1 MEETSR
7 NVAKILLT
15 IGAVSLN
22 VRKPFRFSSGIL
34 SPVYTDCRLIMS
46 YPKERK
52 IVINLF
58 SKMVL
63 SNGSFDVIAGTA
75 TAGIPH
81 AAWIAEKLSLPMI
94 YTRNKPKDHGKG
106 NLIEGVLKKRQ
117 KVAVVEDLISTA
129 QSSVATVNAVR
140 SVGAIANIIF
150 AITTYNLPES
160 KKAAVENKIKLMSL
174 TNLSDLS
181 FIALENKHI
190 THRENNIILQW
201 AKDPASWG
209 KLMGF
214 E

>member
-1 MEETSR
+1 MTNESR
-7 NVAKILLT
+7 QIAKILLS

-22 VRKPFRFSSGIL
+22 AKKPFRYSSGIL

-52 IVINLF
+52 LLIKLF
-58 SKMVL
+58 SDTV
-63 SNGSFDVIAGTA
+63 SSHGSFDVIAGTA

-94 YTRNKPKDHGKG
+94 YARNKPKDHGKG

-117 KVAVVEDLISTA
+117 KVAVIEDLISTA
-129 QSSVATVNAVR
+129 QSSVVTVNAAR
-140 SVGAIANIIF
+140 NAGAIANYIF
-150 AITTYNLPES
+150 SITTYNLS
-160 KKAAVENKIKLMSL
+160 KSKEILKENKVKLISL

-181 FIALENKHI
+181 SVALENKHI
-190 THRENNIILQW
+190 TAKENDMILQW
-201 AKDPASWG
+201 ASDPSSWG
-209 KLMGF
+209 NRMGF

>member
-117 KVAVVEDLISTA
+117 KVAGVEDLISTA

-209 KLMGF
+209 KRMGF